1 MAPGKSPR
9 HILVVSGLDKVRD
22 NLAEMLPPREFH
34 PITLAH
40 SAGEAK
46 RILLSTHVDI
56 VIINSP
62 LPDELGVELALD
74 LSDDPLG
81 VLLLVKSDLY
91 DQVSY
96 NVEDSGVLT
105 LQKPNSR
112 QAIYTSLKLLSAL
125 SARLGKME
133 KKNKS
138 LQEKMADIRAV
149 NRAKWLLIE
158 NLNMREQD
166 AHYFIEKRAMDARV
180 PRREIAESIIRTYD
194 K

>member
-96 NVEDSGVLT
+96 NVEDNGVLT

>member
-62 LPDELGVELALD
+62 LPDELGVEL
-74 LSDDPLG
+74 
-81 VLLLVKSDLY
+81 LL
-91 DQVSY
+91 
-96 NVEDSGVLT
+96 E
-105 LQKPNSR
+105 
-112 QAIYTSLKLLSAL
+112 A
-125 SARLGKME
+125 
-133 KKNKS
+133 
-138 LQEKMADIRAV
+138 
-149 NRAKWLLIE
+149 
-158 NLNMREQD
+158 
-166 AHYFIEKRAMDARV
+166 
-180 PRREIAESIIRTYD
+180 
-194 K
+194 

>member
-1 MAPGKSPR
+1 MSPAKSPR
-9 HILVVSGLDKVRD
+9 HILVVSGIDKIHD
-22 NLAEMLPPREFH
+22 NLTELLPPNEFS

-46 RILLSTHVDI
+46 RLLLSTNVDI
-56 VIINSP
+56 VIINTP
-62 LPDELGVELALD
+62 LPDELGVDLALD
-74 LSDDPLG
+74 LSDSAMG
-81 VLLLVKSDLY
+81 ILLLVKSDLY
-91 DQVSY
+91 DQVCY
-96 NVEDSGVLT
+96 KVEDSGVFT

-112 QAIYTSLKLLSAL
+112 HAIYRVLKLLSAL

-158 NLNMREQD
+158 NLNMKEQD